1 MRHRAVIDL
10 GFGDAGKGT
19 VVDRLCAVGDVDLVV
34 RFSGG
39 AQAAHRVVVGEREH
53 VFHQFGSGTLAGVP
67 THLAAGMLVEP
78 FALAEEA
85 DMLGRIGVPDPLAG
99 LTVDAGC
106 LLTTPVHAA
115 VNRRREDRRGDSAH
129 GSCGLGIGETAAYAL
144 DHEAPTVGDTRD
156 LHRLTRLLD
165 RLVWHYGARCGRG
178 LELPSVGE
186 MVSVYREFAEA
197 VRITDDN
204 PLRAALAGRVVF
216 EGSQGILL
224 DEWYGFHPHTTWSTL
239 TPQRLR
245 ALTAD
250 LSVIGVTRTYQTR
263 HGAGPFPS
271 LDPSWAAVLPEPAN
285 GTGRYQGDFRVG
297 PLDPILLRY
306 AIRACGGVDALAVT
320 HLDRLDVA
328 DTIVRSHVLDG
339 AVHLDL
345 PGPYDPDPEY
355 RLLSVLTDDL
365 RRSAVQL
372 RPAATDPDRWC
383 ADLERE
389 LGVPVQYRGF
399 GPDRAE
405 VRPAARA
412 AA

>member
-19 VVDRLCAVGDVDLVV
+19 VVDRLCTVGDVDLVV

-39 AQAAHRVVVGEREH
+39 AQAAHRVVVGEQEH

-85 DMLGRIGVPDPLAG
+85 ETLGRIGVSDPFGG
-99 LTVDAGC
+99 LSVDADC

-115 VNRRREDRRGDSAH
+115 VNRRREDLRGDSAH

-165 RLVWHYGARCGRG
+165 RLVWHYGGQVGRS
-178 LELPSVGE
+178 LDLPSVGE
-186 MVSVYREFAEA
+186 MVGVYREFGEA
-197 VRITDDN
+197 VRITDDS
-204 PLRAALAGRVVF
+204 PLQAALAGRVVF
-216 EGSQGILL
+216 EGSQGVLL

-245 ALTAD
+245 TLTGD

-271 LDPSWAAVLPEPAN
+271 VDPSWAALLPEPAN

-320 HLDRLDVA
+320 HLDSLDVA
-328 DTIVRSHVLDG
+328 DTMVRAHVLDG
-339 AVHLDL
+339 TVRPDL
-345 PGPYDPDPEY
+345 PGPHEPDPQY
-355 RLLSVLTDDL
+355 RLLSTLTDEL
-365 RRSAVQL
+365 KRSCVQL

-383 ADLERE
+383 ADLEDE
-389 LGVPVQYRGF
+389 LAIPVRYSGF
-399 GPDRAE
+399 GPDRADD
-405 VRPAARA
+405 RPTRHA